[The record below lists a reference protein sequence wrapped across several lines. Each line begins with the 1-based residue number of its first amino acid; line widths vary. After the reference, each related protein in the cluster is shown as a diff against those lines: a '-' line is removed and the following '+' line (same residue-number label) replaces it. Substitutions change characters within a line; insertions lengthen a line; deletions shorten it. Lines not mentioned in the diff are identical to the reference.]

1 MKIKKYSLAAVWL
14 AGVVLLESGA
24 TNVPPRPCI
33 NGHMPCAGPNCPGD
47 CSGVKCSQCNCSCDP
62 SVHAGKPVIVETY
75 ILKDPARRIQVS
87 FTRHRDEPVVG
98 KTTNV
103 QVLEV
108 YEVILEVKEGYWECC
123 NATYYYQTVLGEEMK
138 IVVEEFIIDH

>member
-1 MKIKKYSLAAVWL
+1 MCPQDH
-14 AGVVLLESGA
+14 VLTGICPA
-24 TNVPPRPCI
+24 R
-33 NGHMPCAGPNCPGD
+33 GPIAPGD
-47 CSGVKCSQCNCSCDP
+47 CSGVKCTQCNCSCDP

-103 QVLEV
+103 QVLEI
-108 YEVILEVKEGYWECC
+108 YYVILEEKKGYWECC
-123 NATYYYQTVLGEEMK
+123 NATYFYQTVLGEEMK